1 MYLSSTNS
9 NSLNA
14 AAVAANAGKNINAPA
29 GIKTTAQAAQEALAS
44 KSGTSSGMGQKDF
57 LTLFTT
63 QLKCQ
68 DPLDPVK
75 NEAFVAQLAQFSQLE
90 ATTGMADTLK
100 GYVDSMAGERMMSSS
115 NMIGKTVAVP
125 DAPAYMTQGG
135 KPAQGFVTL
144 PTGADGVK
152 LEVFND
158 KGQLVTS
165 QVLGAQKIGDMP
177 FYWDGTSDAGAQ
189 VPDGAYTFK
198 ATVSSQGKTSTPSV
212 NVQSIVTGVNQQA
225 DKTIL
230 LEVTGGKSIKLT
242 DVQRVGA

>member
-1 MYLSSTNS
+1 MFLAANNN

-14 AAVAANAGKNINAPA
+14 AAVAANSTKTINAPA
-29 GIKTTAQAAQEALAS
+29 GIKTTAQAANEALTA

-125 DAPAYMTQGG
+125 DAPAIMSQGG
-135 KPAQGFVTL
+135 RPAQGFISL

-158 KGQLVTS
+158 KGQVVSS
-165 QVLGAQKIGDMP
+165 QVMGAQKIGDMP
-177 FYWDGTSDAGAQ
+177 FYWDGTTDAGGQA
-189 VPDGAYTFK
+189 PDGAYTFK
-198 ATVSSQGKTSTPSV
+198 ATVISQGKTSTPSV
-212 NVQSIVTGVNQQA
+212 NVQSIVMGVNQQA

-230 LEVTGGKSIKLT
+230 LEVAGGKSVKLT
-242 DVQRVGA
+242 DVQRIGG

>member
-9 NSLNA
+9 NSLTA
-14 AAVAANAGKNINAPA
+14 AAVAANSSKNINAPA
-29 GIKTTAQAAQEALAS
+29 GIKTTAPAAQEALTS
-44 KSGTSSGMGQKDF
+44 KTGTSSGMGQKDF

-135 KPAQGFVTL
+135 KPAQGYVSL

-165 QVLGAQKIGDMP
+165 QVLGSQKIGDMP
-177 FYWDGTSDAGAQ
+177 F
-189 VPDGAYTFK
+189 
-198 ATVSSQGKTSTPSV
+198 
-212 NVQSIVTGVNQQA
+212 
-225 DKTIL
+225 
-230 LEVTGGKSIKLT
+230 
-242 DVQRVGA
+242 